1 MTPNLEQTINR
12 TQANLGAR
20 VGRLVSH
27 GGVIT
32 TSRALA
38 MSPENLALLEAAW
51 RFDAAGRSNGPRS

>member
-1 MTPNLEQTINR
+1 MTPNLEQTITR
-12 TQANLGAR
+12 TQENLGAR

-51 RFDAAGRSNGPRS
+51 RFDTAGRASGSKP